1 MAGRLGARGS
11 GTQRVTSL
19 VMIDGRPMAP
29 EAARVSV
36 FDRGFLYGDSVFE
49 ALRTYAGRPFALE
62 RHLARL
68 ADSAARVFIELPVS
82 LEQLGREVQSA
93 IVGAGNTESYVRLT
107 VTRGVGETLGLDPGL
122 SRHPARVIIVTPLTP
137 PPPET
142 YLEGVPVVSY
152 RTERVTD
159 GSAAAGAKVGNYL
172 VAVLANREARAAGCY
187 EALIVDGRGRVV
199 EGATSNVFAV
209 LDDGT
214 LVTPPEQD
222 GILLGI
228 TRETLLELADELKLA
243 VRLQSLPLD
252 ELKHAAEVFVCSSIR
267 ELVPV
272 VRIDGARIG
281 SGSPGPH
288 SLRLLAGFR
297 EKCLKSVGL

>member
-1 MAGRLGARGS
+1 M
-11 GTQRVTSL
+11 TSL

-29 EAARVSV
+29 EAATVSV

-49 ALRTYAGRPFALE
+49 ALRTYGGRPFALD

-68 ADSAARVFIELPVS
+68 ADSAARVFIDLPVGI
-82 LEQLGREVQSA
+82 EQIGREVASA

-107 VTRGVGETLGLDPGL
+107 LTRGVGESLGLDPGL
-122 SRHPARVIIVTPLTP
+122 ARHPLRVVMVMPLKS

-142 YLEGVPVVSY
+142 YLDGVAVVSY

-159 GSAAAGAKVGNYL
+159 HSAAAGAKVGNYL
-172 VAVLANREARAAGCY
+172 SAVLAIRVARAANAA
-187 EALIVDGRGRVV
+187 EAFIVDGRERVI

-209 LDDGT
+209 LGDGV

-228 TRETLLELADELKLA
+228 TRETVLSVADDLGIP
-243 VRLQSLPLD
+243 VRLASLTLA
-252 ELKHAAEVFVCSSIR
+252 ELEAASEVFFSSSIR

-272 VRIDGARIG
+272 VSIDGKRVG
-281 SGSPGPH
+281 RGRPGPVVQ
-288 SLRLLAGFR
+288 RLLAAFR
-297 EKCLKSVGL
+297 RKCLKSVGL